1 MRDRVVLGAAVLSLV
16 VTAALV
22 VRVVAID
29 KPAVVVILLPA
40 LAGGLLAM
48 WRPGRAAL
56 GASALLTALT
66 AMVTLIG
73 GEGLLYV
80 PSIVL
85 FIWGAVSSWQRS
97 ARVA

>member
-1 MRDRVVLGAAVLSLV
+1 MKLRRSNPCPRGESDHTSTRLSGC
-16 VTAALV
+16 ADGF
-22 VRVVAID
+22 RYRSD
-29 KPAVVVILLPA
+29 F
-40 LAGGLLAM
+40 
-48 WRPGRAAL
+48 GRLRHGRREGREGL

-85 FIWGAVSSWQRS
+85 FIWGAVSSSQRS
-97 ARVA
+97 ARAA